1 MKKVVLFFA
10 LIVGLLTSAST
21 LQAQTVNMN
30 RYITLTVTDGAAI
43 KLDFAAGTTG
53 HRVRIV
59 SGSNTQDITVNT
71 GWYGTASYTADGT
84 TMTVYGDIRSF
95 RCQQNGANLTALDPS
110 HNTQL
115 YDLNCSDNQ
124 LTSLD
129 VSHNTELHELNC
141 SDNRLTTLDVSHNTK
156 LEELWCND
164 NSLTGLD
171 LSHNTQL
178 DKLNCSGNWLT
189 TLDVS
194 HNTQLEKLYCYGNNF
209 STQALDDIYCSL
221 PDWTGTTYGE
231 ISPLNDS
238 SDPNHATVLA
248 TNKHNAILKS
258 WKVQYYYGS
267 ADLPAT
273 TGTYTCPHLNIGRYI
288 TLTVKKDSAIKL
300 DFKAATNLTPV
311 RIVSGGNTDNITVGT
326 SWYGTAPYT
335 ADGTTMTIY
344 GDLTGFDCS
353 GNGVNVIALD
363 PSHNTQLE
371 ILYCKNNRINSLD
384 VSQNTQLKGLY
395 CTNNTISYLEVL
407 HNTQLIGLDCAEN
420 RLSYLNVSNNT
431 QLIALDCSYNYLSVL
446 DVSDNMQ
453 LENLYC
459 HGNSLSSLDISQNTR
474 LKNLSC
480 HGNDFTTAVLD
491 RIYCALPVRSASDG
505 ARIFPLG
512 ESSSVAEQNM
522 VASTNGANATAK
534 NWRVLKYKTDGN
546 HTDIAT
552 TGSYVCPEPNMSS
565 YIILTVAKDSAIR
578 LDFQAAAE
586 GTTIRIVSGGR
597 ARDITVGTSLYG
609 NTYTA
614 YGTEMKI
621 YGDLTGFVCSGNRG
635 NLTALDPSHN
645 TQLKWLSCSDNNLT
659 SLDLSHNTQL
669 EKLYCNKNQLT
680 SLDLSHNTQLKQLF
694 CYGNGFSTQALDD
707 IYCALPL
714 RQASDLAVIY
724 PIYSAS
730 SSDHATVIATNAHNA
745 TDKNWMVKYY
755 QDGTDISTTGSYV
768 CPAPTMDSYITLTVK
783 SGENITLNFK
793 AAAEGTPVR
802 IVRGGRTS
810 YITVGTSLYG
820 STYFTAYGTE
830 MKIYGDLTGFYCSG
844 NRGKLIALDPSHN
857 TQLKWLDCSY
867 NQLSSLDVS
876 HNTQLEQLYCDKN
889 QLTSLDVSKNTQ
901 LKTLYCNGNNLSTQA
916 LDDIY
921 CTLPLRQASDL
932 AVIYP
937 IYSASSS
944 DHATVIATNAHNAT
958 DKNWMVKYSQDG
970 TDIPTTGSYVCH
982 ELNMD
987 RYITLTVTDGASI
1000 KLDLLAAAAAT
1011 PIRIVSGSNTQDI
1024 TVGTSWYGTANYT
1037 ADGTTMTVYGN
1048 LTGFNCY
1055 NNGANLTAL
1064 DVSHNTQL
1072 TWLHCS
1078 YNNLTSLDLSHNT
1091 QLENLYCNKNQLTSL
1106 DVSKNT
1112 KLIGLYCH
1120 GNGFSTQ
1127 ALDDIF
1133 CALPDRTGKYNGVIS
1148 PVKDSSDTNHATVLA
1163 TNAQNAIDKNWKVQY
1178 YEDDTD
1184 IPATTGKHKCSAT
1197 DIADA
1202 SAEQALTLYP
1212 NPVSDVLYLSAT
1224 ARTIRIYNVYGIE
1237 VAHATDTDRIDVAHL
1252 PAGIYTVKADGTVAK
1267 MVKR

>member
-1 MKKVVLFFA
+1 MKKLFLFFT

-30 RYITLTVTDGAAI
+30 RYITLTVVDGAAI
-43 KLDFAAGTTG
+43 ELDFAAGTTG
-53 HRVRIV
+53 NRVRIV
-59 SGSNTQDITVNT
+59 SGSNTQDITVNS

-84 TMTVYGDIRSF
+84 TMTVYGNVSSLKCSGNYANLTAIDLSHNTELIELYCSGNLLTTLDVSHNTNLNELDCSGNLLTTLDLSQNTKLEKLNCNSNNLTALDMSHNRWLKKLCCSGNNFSTQAIDDIYCSLPDRTGDYNGDIYPLIHESDPNHATVLATNKQNAILKNWNVRYF
-95 RCQQNGANLTALDPS
+95 ITYSNIPATTGTYTCPYLNMSRYITLTVKEYSNIKLDFKAAAAITPIRIVSGSNTENIIVGTSWYGTAPYTAGSTTIMTIYGDLTGFDCSQNGANLTALDPS

-115 YDLNCSDNQ
+115 EILYCYDNGISRLDMSQNTQLEQLYCKNNTIGSLDVLHNTKLKALDCAGNL

-129 VSHNTELHELNC
+129 VSN
-141 SDNRLTTLDVSHNTK
+141 
-156 LEELWCND
+156 
-164 NSLTGLD
+164 
-171 LSHNTQL
+171 
-178 DKLNCSGNWLT
+178 
-189 TLDVS
+189 
-194 HNTQLEKLYCYGNNF
+194 
-209 STQALDDIYCSL
+209 
-221 PDWTGTTYGE
+221 
-231 ISPLNDS
+231 
-238 SDPNHATVLA
+238 
-248 TNKHNAILKS
+248 
-258 WKVQYYYGS
+258 
-267 ADLPAT
+267 
-273 TGTYTCPHLNIGRYI
+273 
-288 TLTVKKDSAIKL
+288 
-300 DFKAATNLTPV
+300 
-311 RIVSGGNTDNITVGT
+311 
-326 SWYGTAPYT
+326 
-335 ADGTTMTIY
+335 
-344 GDLTGFDCS
+344 
-353 GNGVNVIALD
+353 
-363 PSHNTQLE
+363 
-371 ILYCKNNRINSLD
+371 
-384 VSQNTQLKGLY
+384 NTQLKGLY
-395 CTNNTISYLEVL
+395 C
-407 HNTQLIGLDCAEN
+407 
-420 RLSYLNVSNNT
+420 
-431 QLIALDCSYNYLSVL
+431 SYNYLSSL
-446 DVSDNMQ
+446 DVSNNIQ

-459 HGNSLSSLDISQNTR
+459 HGNSLRSLDISQNTR

-480 HGNDFTTAVLD
+480 HGNDFTTAAID
-491 RIYCALPVRSASDG
+491 RIYCVLPVRSASDG

-522 VASTNGANATAK
+522 VASTSGANAIAK
-534 NWRVLKYKTDGN
+534 NWRVLKYKEDGT

-694 CYGNGFSTQALDD
+694 CYGNGFSTQALDY

-755 QDGTDISTTGSYV
+755 QDGTDISTSGSYV
-768 CPAPTMDSYITLTVK
+768 CPAPTMDSYITLIVK

-820 STYFTAYGTE
+820 NTYFTAYGTE
-830 MKIYGDLTGFYCSG
+830 MKIYGDLTGFVCSG
-844 NRGKLIALDPSHN
+844 NRGKITALDPSHN
-857 TQLKWLDCSY
+857 TQLKWLDCSD
-867 NQLSSLDVS
+867 NNLTSLYLS
-876 HNTQLEQLYCDKN
+876 HNTQLEKLDCDKN
-889 QLTSLDVSKNTQ
+889 QLTSLDLSHNTQ
-901 LKTLYCNGNNLSTQA
+901 LKQLFCKGNGFSSQA

-944 DHATVIATNAHNAT
+944 YNDTVVATNAQNAT
-958 DKNWMVKYSQDG
+958 DKNWKVKYYQDG
-970 TDIPTTGSYVCH
+970 TDIPTTGSYVCP
-982 ELNMD
+982 EPNMD
-987 RYITLTVTDGASI
+987 SYITLTVTDGASI

-1011 PIRIVSGSNTQDI
+1011 PVRIVSGSNTQDI
-1024 TVGTSWYGTANYT
+1024 TVGTNWTGTASYT
-1037 ADGTTMTVYGN
+1037 ADGTTMTVYGDIIYFDCS
-1048 LTGFNCY
+1048 G
-1055 NNGANLTAL
+1055 NGANLTAL
-1064 DVSHNTQL
+1064 DPSHNTQL
-1072 TWLHCS
+1072 KWLYCS
-1078 YNNLTSLDLSHNT
+1078 DNNLTSLDLSHNT
-1091 QLENLYCNKNQLTSL
+1091 QLEKLYCNKNQLTSL

-1112 KLIGLYCH
+1112 KLIGLYCY
-1120 GNGFSTQ
+1120 GNSFSTS
-1127 ALDDIF
+1127 AIDDIY
-1133 CALPDRTGKYNGVIS
+1133 CALPNMTGKGNGVIS

-1163 TNAQNAIDKNWKVQY
+1163 TNAQNAIAKNWKVQY
-1178 YEDDTD
+1178 YDGDTD
-1184 IPATTGKHKCSAT
+1184 IPATTGTYTCPAT
-1197 DIADA
+1197 DIAAA

-1212 NPVSDVLYLSAT
+1212 NPVTDVLYLSAT
-1224 ARTIRIYNVYGIE
+1224 ARTIRVYNIYGIE
-1237 VAHATDTDRIDVAHL
+1237 VAHATDTDRVEVSHL
-1252 PAGIYTVKADGTVAK
+1252 PAGVYTVKADGTVAK